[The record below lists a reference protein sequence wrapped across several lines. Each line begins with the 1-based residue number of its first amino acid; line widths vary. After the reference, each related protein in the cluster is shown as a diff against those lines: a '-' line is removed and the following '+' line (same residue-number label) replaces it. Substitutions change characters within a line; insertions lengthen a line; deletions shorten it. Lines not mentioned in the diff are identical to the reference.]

1 MDKRVEDFDRR
12 MTAAVDVLAK
22 ELAGIRTGRA
32 TASLL
37 DPIKVDAYGSLM
49 PLSQVGNVSAPEPRL
64 LTVQV
69 WDNSMVKAV
78 EKAIRESSLGL
89 NPAIEGQLIRIILPE
104 LNQERRA
111 ELAKIASKYCEE
123 AKISVRNVRRDGNE
137 HIKKLEKDKEIS
149 EDDSHR
155 LVESIQEITDKHI
168 KKIDEITAHKQKD
181 VMSV

>member
-12 MTAAVDVLAK
+12 MTTAVDVLAK
-22 ELAGIRTGRA
+22 ELAGIRAGRA

-89 NPAIEGQLIRIILPE
+89 NPAIEGQLIRIALPE
-104 LNQERRA
+104 MNQERRQ
-111 ELAKIASKYCEE
+111 ELAKLASKYCEE

-155 LVESIQEITDKHI
+155 LIESIQEIRSEEHTS
-168 KKIDEITAHKQKD
+168 ELQ
-181 VMSV
+181 SQF